1 MDVVLYR
8 DLTYSFVILTIHTP
22 DTLDRLHHGNFDN
35 FDTVVCFHSPN
46 SDSYSYNSY
55 SDQQQT
61 MESTPT
67 TCKTY
72 EAKMYEQT
80 MHGKMRVGTVLINI
94 NDAQFDLNKYSS
106 RLSLEELTEVKDV
119 SSFEAFDFPLFEYS
133 DTHVSVA
140 EQSIMQPT
148 VNEANNHVHSFSN
161 TEVERNINDKDD
173 SSDFVEMPEDDEGF
187 HLEVFEED
195 ALIEDVIIYENE
207 FVPINHPFH
216 IAGVKVNRK
225 GEVILD
231 VDEETLK
238 TSRLCFMDRD
248 APVKNNNNRISK
260 QNKYKSGPIVSF
272 EIYRNHAWLKV
283 GDFHLATEVLKTF
296 RPQFVL
302 FEIEVV
308 YFDANCN
315 NCHLDNLV
323 AKVKTEE
330 PLNPVLPT
338 LPQTGDCTFNRFW
351 DGEFIANS
359 ISFLDGRIASID
371 GSGNVEVKKI
381 APKEASY
388 AVNISGMKFDARKIV
403 WRAFTNTTPTYSS
416 EHYKIHM
423 IDETKKDKFRFD
435 NLRVT
440 LVSSIFEQ
448 WSTEDEKWPWTR
460 SKRGVLPKTEKKE
473 RTQRKR
479 KTKQQHLERK
489 QHQHS
494 KQTSRKCQRKST

>member
-1 MDVVLYR
+1 MVTLITLIPWYA
-8 DLTYSFVILTIHTP
+8 FIHQTA
-22 DTLDRLHHGNFDN
+22 N
-35 FDTVVCFHSPN
+35 
-46 SDSYSYNSY
+46 SYSYNSY

-80 MHGKMRVGTVLINI
+80 MHGKMRVGTDDGQI
-94 NDAQFDLNKYSS
+94 DRNKYST

-148 VNEANNHVHSFSN
+148 VNEANNHVHSFS
-161 TEVERNINDKDD
+161 
-173 SSDFVEMPEDDEGF
+173 
-187 HLEVFEED
+187 
-195 ALIEDVIIYENE
+195 
-207 FVPINHPFH
+207 
-216 IAGVKVNRK
+216 KVSRK

-272 EIYRNHAWLKV
+272 EIYPNHALLKV

-302 FEIEVV
+302 FEIAVV

-338 LPQTGDCTFNRFW
+338 LPHTGDCTFNRFW

-479 KTKQQHLERK
+479 KAQTQDKTAAPRKKAAPTLKTNIKKMSEKKYMKLESKMKLNVTVSKEERQLYDEQRVLRK
-489 QHQHS
+489 LARFE
-494 KQTSRKCQRKST
+494 KLIA